1 MKHIFRSL
9 FVLLAATIILP
20 AAAQVE
26 PKTTTTHTDDVYIIV
41 EEMPE
46 FPGGKQALGQYLGAH
61 ITYPAAAQRNGLEG
75 LVVLSFV
82 VDQQGNI
89 TDIEPVKRLGGG
101 TDEEAIRV
109 VKSKPRWKPGKQNG
123 RYVKT
128 LFTLPIR
135 FEMADPEPAE
145 PTK

>member
-9 FVLLAATIILP
+9 FVLLAATVILP

-26 PKTTTTHTDDVYIIV
+26 PKTTTPQTDDVYVIV

-61 ITYPAAAQRNGLEG
+61 ITYPAVAQRNGLEG

-109 VKSKPRWKPGKQNG
+109 VKSMPRWKPGKQNG

-128 LFTLPIR
+128 RFTLPIR
-135 FEMADPEPAE
+135 FEMADPEPVE